1 MEVLTNTVKK
11 TDYMVDICPD
21 DVIDLLREKFNIPQE
36 VDVEYDNWH
45 VNTFCWSI
53 EEES

>member
-1 MEVLTNTVKK
+1 MEVFKNTVKK
-11 TDYMVDICPD
+11 TNYTVDICSD

-36 VDVEYDNWH
+36 VHVEYDNWH
-45 VNTFCWSI
+45 VSTFCWSI